1 MLIPRKVPKAAP
13 VATDALPAEA
23 EKPEVGKMEN
33 GEATNGEAKSEEV
46 PMETED
52 KIAYVLNMY
61 LSRQFRLNLL
71 IPCSL
76 QIEYKYTFIF
86 YREQTPQEVSRFYQ
100 MQLQNDN
107 TFLTQ
112 ATVI

>member
-1 MLIPRKVPKAAP
+1 MMATSSFCNLVTKAAP

-52 KIAYVLNMY
+52 KMA
-61 LSRQFRLNLL
+61 
-71 IPCSL
+71 
-76 QIEYKYTFIF
+76 
-86 YREQTPQEVSRFYQ
+86 EQTPQELDQ
-100 MQLQNDN
+100 
-107 TFLTQ
+107 T
-112 ATVI
+112 AKEE

>member
-61 LSRQFRLNLL
+61 LSRQFRLML
-71 IPCSL
+71 IPFSL

>member
-61 LSRQFRLNLL
+61 LSTQFRFNL
-71 IPCSL
+71 IPFSL
-76 QIEYKYTFIF
+76 QIKYKYTFIF

-100 MQLQNDN
+100 IQLQNDN

>member
-61 LSRQFRLNLL
+61 LS
-71 IPCSL
+71 
-76 QIEYKYTFIF
+76 
-86 YREQTPQEVSRFYQ
+86 
-100 MQLQNDN
+100 
-107 TFLTQ
+107 
-112 ATVI
+112 